1 MRHSRHWWPINCSLN
16 PYVVI
21 EKTITARLFY
31 LKQFS
36 LYQKMFCPS
45 VFCQCYFS
53 HKCRTCPKSPILDK
67 PRLVIGSGQSLWSR
81 HVNLFLS
88 NVLVYQLFVFSSVKH
103 KKFIKQCLGGIV
115 CQLPRSFEF
124 CCFRLGKKSF
134 YKNIFEKVRK
144 SQFFAFV

>member
-67 PRLVIGSGQSLWSR
+67 PRLAISSGQSLWSR

-88 NVLVYQLFVFSSVKH
+88 NVLVYQLFVFFYRSSVK
-103 KKFIKQCLGGIV
+103 KFVKQCLG
-115 CQLPRSFEF
+115 EF
-124 CCFRLGKKSF
+124 CCFRLEKKGF
-134 YKNIFEKVRK
+134 YKNIFEKVHK